1 MRERLI
7 AAAFD
12 DDHSVDGFLLSVVD
26 DELLPNDESRCASA
40 ATAAQQHQHQQHAG
54 RIVLAHA
61 PFSHA
66 ARASSAAPPLLQ
78 LIDADKR
85 VGCSQVFI
93 SDMFARMRV

>member
-1 MRERLI
+1 LI

-12 DDHSVDGFLLSVVD
+12 DDDSVDGFLLSVVD

-40 ATAAQQHQHQQHAG
+40 ATAAQQHQHQHAG